1 MIASVPIIARN
12 AFIESIRQPI
22 FIIIVLAVGVLEMLN
37 VWSAAYSMG
46 YSDTAEV
53 SGDNKVMLDIGLSTV
68 FVAGMLLAAFTATAV
83 ISKEIDAKT
92 VLTVVSKPVPR
103 VSVILG
109 KYLGVAVAIT
119 LATVCM
125 VVFLLMCVRH
135 EVMSTVADKID
146 GPVVTFTVGAV
157 LLSVLVGS
165 ICNFLYGWSFPQT
178 TFLVLT
184 PALVIAYLAVLL
196 VSKAWDFQPLT
207 KDFKPQ
213 VTLACGAMLF
223 AVLVLTSV
231 AVAAST
237 RLGQVM
243 TIAACAGVFLF
254 GLLANHL
261 IGRHAFRNEPI
272 ATVASASA
280 ASPSEDAF
288 TKPGD
293 TYNITLDAPP
303 TRQITPGASL
313 YYGDNPNGF
322 RLAVGRSLPFTGDPT
337 SRADAT
343 SPATEPGIIL
353 VSVSNSVMTIR
364 HVGRA
369 PLRVD
374 RPPRAQDFLFL
385 QPTST
390 NPAAVATWAVIP
402 NMHAYWLLDAV
413 TQNHKVPVSHVGL
426 IGLYSLSQIG
436 AMLALATLLFQRR
449 DVG

>member
-22 FIIIVLAVGVLEMLN
+22 FIIIVLGVGVLEMLN

-53 SGDNKVMLDIGLSTV
+53 SGDNKIMLDIGLSTI

-103 VSVILG
+103 FAVILG
-109 KYLGVAVAIT
+109 KFFGVAGAIS
-119 LATVCM
+119 LATICM
-125 VVFLLMCVRH
+125 VTFLLMCVRH
-135 EVMSTVADKID
+135 GVMSTAVDTLD
-146 GPVVTFTVGAV
+146 GPVLTFTLGAV
-157 LLSVLVGS
+157 LLAVVVGS
-165 ICNFLYGWSFPQT
+165 VCNFLYGWSFPQT

-184 PALVIAYLAVLL
+184 PALVVAYVAVLF
-196 VSKAWDFQPLT
+196 VSKGWDFQPPT

-213 VTLACGAMLF
+213 VTLACSAMLF
-223 AVLVLTSV
+223 ALLVLTSV

-243 TIAACAGVFLF
+243 TITACAGVFLF

-261 IGRHAFRNEPI
+261 IGRHAYQNEPVARI
-272 ATVASASA
+272 ASAEA
-280 ASPSEDAF
+280 ATPSEESF

-293 TYNITLDAPP
+293 TYNLTLDTPP
-303 TRQITPGASL
+303 TRHIAPGASI

-322 RLAVGRSLPFTGDPT
+322 RLAVAPSGRFEGDPT
-337 SRADAT
+337 SRADAM
-343 SPATEPGIIL
+343 SPNAEPCIIL
-353 VSVSNSVMTIR
+353 VSVNNSVATIR
-364 HVGRA
+364 QAGRS
-369 PLRVD
+369 PVRTD
-374 RPPRAQDFLFL
+374 RPPRVNDFLFL
-385 QPTST
+385 RPTT
-390 NPAAVATWAVIP
+390 VNRPAIAAWAVIP
-402 NMHAYWLLDAV
+402 NMHAYWLLDAI
-413 TQNHKVPVSHVGL
+413 TQNHKIPASHVGL
-426 IGLYSLSQIG
+426 IALYSCSQMG